1 MLALDIGIKNLAYC
15 VGVPLRVQQGQQ
27 GQQGQ
32 QDASGTM
39 VQIRHWSLVNL
50 TNLDNQAKPVC
61 TVCGKPPKAQAPAP
75 LGLVCGRHI
84 PKECPQIYDETTGK
98 PITKPPTIGQLK
110 AFLQAKGLDTK
121 GQRPVLLERAEAVAT
136 MPLVKKKS
144 VASFADN
151 TSRLHDAIRDWIRRD
166 WDFLKD
172 VRQVYIEHQPVLKNP
187 VMKTVQILI
196 FATLRER
203 LLSLGGTQP
212 VEFHFIHAGKKV
224 KGAEVGDAGY
234 KDRKAG
240 GEARV
245 RAYLNRFPMGT
256 EQHRWYQW
264 WLGQGKKDDLADTLC
279 MLLDATF

>member
-1 MLALDIGIKNLAYC
+1 MLQIK
-15 VGVPLRVQQGQQ
+15 
-27 GQQGQ
+27 
-32 QDASGTM
+32 
-39 VQIRHWSLVNL
+39 HWSLVNL

-61 TVCGKPPKAQAPAP
+61 SVCGKPPKANAPAP

-84 PKECPQIYDETTGK
+84 PKESPQIYDEATGK

-110 AFLQAKGLDTK
+110 SFLQARGLDTK
-121 GQRPVLLERAEAVAT
+121 GQRPALLERAETVAT

-166 WDFLKD
+166 WDYLKG
-172 VRQVYIEHQPVLKNP
+172 VTQVYIEHQPVLKNP

-203 LLSLGGTQP
+203 LLSLGGSQK

-245 RAYLNRFPMGT
+245 HAYLKRFAMGT
-256 EQHRWYQW
+256 EQSRWYQW
-264 WLGQGKKDDLADTLC
+264 WLTQPKKDDLADTLC

>member
-1 MLALDIGIKNLAYC
+1 MLLALDIGIKNLAYC
-15 VGVPLRVQQGQQ
+15 VGVPLRAQQ

-32 QDASGTM
+32 QDASGSM

-84 PKECPQIYDETTGK
+84 PKESPQIYDETTGK
-98 PITKPPTIGQLK
+98 PIIKPPTIGQLK

-121 GQRPVLLERAEAVAT
+121 GQRPVLLERVEAVAT

-166 WDFLKD
+166 WDHLKD
-172 VRQVYIEHQPVLKNP
+172 VTQVYIEHQPVLKNP

-203 LLSLGGTQP
+203 LLSAGKE

>member
-1 MLALDIGIKNLAYC
+1 
-15 VGVPLRVQQGQQ
+15 
-27 GQQGQ
+27 
-32 QDASGTM
+32 
-39 VQIRHWSLVNL
+39 
-50 TNLDNQAKPVC
+50 
-61 TVCGKPPKAQAPAP
+61 
-75 LGLVCGRHI
+75 
-84 PKECPQIYDETTGK
+84 
-98 PITKPPTIGQLK
+98 
-110 AFLQAKGLDTK
+110 
-121 GQRPVLLERAEAVAT
+121 
-136 MPLVKKKS
+136 
-144 VASFADN
+144 
-151 TSRLHDAIRDWIRRD
+151 
-166 WDFLKD
+166 LKD

-203 LLSLGGTQP
+203 LLSLGGAQP
-212 VEFHFIHAGKKV
+212 VEFYFIHAGKKV

>member
-1 MLALDIGIKNLAYC
+1 MLLALDIGIKNLAYC
-15 VGVPLRVQQGQQ
+15 VGVPLKAQQ

-84 PKECPQIYDETTGK
+84 PKESPQIYDETTGK
-98 PITKPPTIGQLK
+98 PIIKPPTIGQLK

-166 WDFLKD
+166 WDHLKD
-172 VRQVYIEHQPVLKNP
+172 VTQVYIEHQPVLKNP

-212 VEFHFIHAGKKV
+212 VEFYFIHAGKKV